1 MADLYAVSGETLT
14 GIADAIRSKTGS
26 DEFLPVASF
35 ASAIEGIS
43 SGVYTGSIIA
53 TQTGQIDIPVPFVPR
68 LAYVADTGRAANSI
82 YSVTGTMDADK
93 VYVAYLCSY
102 GSSDSLYY
110 ARNGDYITYDN
121 GILTIKQYSM
131 SYTFKT
137 GRTYNF
143 EIYA

>member
-1 MADLYAVSGETLT
+1 MSLYAVNDDTLT
-14 GIADAIRSKTGS
+14 GIANAIRSKTGS

-43 SGVYTGSIIA
+43 SGVYTGSVIA
-53 TQTGQIDIPVPFVPR
+53 TLNSQIDIPVPFVPR
-68 LAYVADTGRAANSI
+68 LAYVADTGRSNNSI

-93 VYVAYLCSY
+93 VYVAYLCAY
-102 GSSDSLYY
+102 GLIDSLYY
-110 ARNGDYITYDN
+110 ARNGDYITYNN
-121 GILTIKQYSM
+121 GILTIKQYST